1 MAQRTTTTLFQ
12 EDESRIKEIGRYSAA
27 TAEYS
32 VLIMGSFLQRG
43 GNTIKKGAVVVAS
56 PFQKG
61 GSILKKGA
69 GHAAVPIKKLGGSA
83 KKLFIPFSWSTKKIS
98 SVCSSGIPVHLD
110 KETLVSIHDGLS
122 RIEDRIASLEKKGIV
137 FAQGM
142 PNQSLPDPDD
152 FKKKTSKEQNMLLRS
167 ILEDSKKI
175 IENDS

>member
-1 MAQRTTTTLFQ
+1 MAQRTTTALFQ
-12 EDESRIKEIGRYSAA
+12 ENESRIKAVGRYSAA

-43 GNTIKKGAVVVAS
+43 GNTIKNGAVVVAS

-69 GHAAVPIKKLGGSA
+69 RHAVAPIKKLGGSA
-83 KKLFIPFSWSTKKIS
+83 KKIFIPFSWSTKKIS
-98 SVCSSGIPVHLD
+98 SVFSRGIPVHLD
-110 KETLVSIHDGLS
+110 KKTLGLIHDGLS
-122 RIEDRIASLEKKGIV
+122 RIEDRIASLEKKGIA

-142 PNQSLPDPDD
+142 PNPTLPDPDE
-152 FKKKTSKEQNMLLRS
+152 FKKKPSKEQNMLLRA
-167 ILEDSKKI
+167 ILEDSKAI